1 MLAGALFLMVAVQAP
16 ALDAASTPS
25 TSTARI
31 ERAPSRPP
39 KRAPRKRA
47 PPPPPRGPIEIPV
60 DIGVGP
66 VLLWGN
72 PPVGFDQLAHFA
84 LGIEA
89 AAVVDQALIR
99 RFERQIPP
107 GIRQQARALGEVRV
121 RPWWLALV
129 PELIIVSPQL
139 WNTGMYGAVWRPLG
153 VGLTFLDKP
162 VRVSANAALD
172 LAYVFIHSRTLPEP
186 THLVRPG
193 VNLKLNAEL
202 PLSDTF
208 LVSGGWSS
216 DLFIP
221 QPLGRSP
228 LEVLPLDPA
237 LWHLGGPY
245 LMLHYR
251 FPLELSL

>member
-1 MLAGALFLMVAVQAP
+1 MTLAGALLVLLAI
-16 ALDAASTPS
+16 DAAALEEPARPS
-25 TSTARI
+25 SAAI
-31 ERAPSRPP
+31 ERPAPRRSG
-39 KRAPRKRA
+39 KRAPRKRP
-47 PPPPPRGPIEIPV
+47 PPPPPRGPIEVPV
-60 DIGVGP
+60 DIGAGP

-72 PPVGFDQLAHFA
+72 PPVGFDQLAHFG

-89 AAVVDQALIR
+89 AAVVDQELIR

-129 PELIIVSPQL
+129 PELIIISPQL
-139 WNTGMYGAVWRPLG
+139 WNTGMYGAVWRPFGLG
-153 VGLTFLDKP
+153 VTFLDKP

-186 THLVRPG
+186 THVVRPG
-193 VNLKLNAEL
+193 VNLKLDAEV

-208 LVSGGWSS
+208 LISGGWSS
-216 DLFIP
+216 DLLIP

-228 LEVLPLDPA
+228 IEVLPLDPS

-251 FPLELSL
+251 FPLQLSL